1 MRREF
6 PRRSRAKDPV
16 VLHLARFS
24 VTFLTNYKG
33 LKMPKII
40 KTRSGKIMQPAISIV
55 IPLMDEE
62 KSLGEL
68 FGKIA
73 NVMKQMQTSYEVVFI
88 DDGSTDSSFDILKD
102 LHQKF
107 SPIVKA
113 VRFRRNYGKAAA
125 LMAGF
130 KSAQG
135 NVIVTMD
142 ADLQDD
148 PEEIPQLIQM
158 LGRECDLVSG
168 WKKKRQDSF
177 IYTLPS
183 RAANFITGW
192 LTGLHIHDLNCGLKA
207 YKKEVAIDLKIYG
220 DLYRYIPVLVHL
232 MGFKVSEKP
241 VQHYPRK
248 YGQSKYTIGKFHRGF
263 LDLLTILYTA
273 KYSRRPLHLFGL
285 WGLLSLFVGVLI
297 DGWLILGRIFGE
309 ISLSNRPLF
318 MIGFLFVIIG
328 IQFISIGLLGEM
340 ISRSER
346 NEQTYT
352 VREELR

>member
-1 MRREF
+1 M
-6 PRRSRAKDPV
+6 S
-16 VLHLARFS
+16 
-24 VTFLTNYKG
+24 
-33 LKMPKII
+33 KII
-40 KTRSGKIMQPAISIV
+40 KTRSGKSMEPAISVV
-55 IPLMDEE
+55 IPLMNEE
-62 KSLGEL
+62 GSLEEL

-73 NVMKQMQTSYEVVFI
+73 DVLKRMQTSYEIVFV
-88 DDGSTDSSFDILKD
+88 DDGSTDGSFDILKE

-107 SPIVKA
+107 PSNVK
-113 VRFRRNYGKAAA
+113 VIRFRRNYGKAAA

-148 PEEIPQLIQM
+148 PEEIPQLVEM
-158 LGRECDLVSG
+158 LGKECDLVSG
-168 WKKKRQDSF
+168 WKKRRQDSF
-177 IYTLPS
+177 LYTLPS
-183 RAANFITGW
+183 KAANFITGW

-207 YKKEVAIDLKIYG
+207 YKKEVAVDLKIYG

-285 WGLLSLFVGVLI
+285 WGLLSLFIGSVI

-309 ISLSNRPLF
+309 TSLSNRPLF

>member
-1 MRREF
+1 
-6 PRRSRAKDPV
+6 
-16 VLHLARFS
+16 
-24 VTFLTNYKG
+24 
-33 LKMPKII
+33 MPKII
-40 KTRSGKIMQPAISIV
+40 KTRSGKTVQPAISIV
-55 IPLMDEE
+55 IPLLDEE
-62 KSLGEL
+62 ESLEEL
-68 FGKIA
+68 FGKVTD
-73 NVMKQMQTSYEVVFI
+73 VMRRMKISYEIVFI
-88 DDGSTDSSFDILKD
+88 DDGGTDGSFAILKN

-107 SPIVKA
+107 SPNVK
-113 VRFRRNYGKAAA
+113 VIRFRRNYGKAAA

-130 KSAQG
+130 KSAHG

-148 PEEIPQLIQM
+148 PEEIPQIIEM
-158 LGRECDLVSG
+158 LGKECDLVSG
-168 WKKKRQDSF
+168 WKKKRKDSL

-285 WGLLSLFVGVLI
+285 WGLLSLFVGVII
-297 DGWLILGRIFGE
+297 DGSLILGRIFGE
-309 ISLSNRPLF
+309 TSLSNRPLF

-346 NEQTYT
+346 NEQTYA